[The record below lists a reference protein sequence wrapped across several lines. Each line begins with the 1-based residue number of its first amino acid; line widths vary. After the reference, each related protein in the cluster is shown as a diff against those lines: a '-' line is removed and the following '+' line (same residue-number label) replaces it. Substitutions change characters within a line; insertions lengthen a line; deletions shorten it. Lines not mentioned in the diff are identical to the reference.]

1 MIDGY
6 VNIRFDEND
15 HGFGFCLQDIT
26 AVLLQHGFS
35 YDRKKILSRDIAC
48 LLRDTVEVYISFHG
62 KEQYVDT
69 LACYIDHE
77 FIATTMPNY
86 YVGTPINYLFY
97 EVDPLLFTKAVC
109 EPPDKIIKVFQEQKI
124 DSILNKLD

>member
-26 AVLLQHGFS
+26 AVLLKHGFR
-35 YDRKKILSRDIAC
+35 YDHKKVLSRGITC

>member
-26 AVLLQHGFS
+26 AVLLKHGFR
-35 YDRKKILSRDIAC
+35 YDHKKVLSRDIAC

-86 YVGTPINYLFY
+86 YVGTSINYLFY

-109 EPPDKIIKVFQEQKI
+109 EPPNKIIKVFQEQKI

>member
-15 HGFGFCLQDIT
+15 HGFGFCLQDIA
-26 AVLLQHGFS
+26 AVLLKHGFR
-35 YDRKKILSRDIAC
+35 YDHKKVLSRDIAC

-77 FIATTMPNY
+77 FIATTTPNY
-86 YVGTPINYLFY
+86 YVGTPISYLFY

-109 EPPDKIIKVFQEQKI
+109 EPPDKIIRVFQEQKI

>member
-1 MIDGY
+1 MTNEF

-26 AVLLQHGFS
+26 AVLLKNGFR
-35 YDRKKILSRDIAC
+35 YDHKKVLSRDIAC
-48 LLRDTVEVYISFHG
+48 LLRDTVEVSISFHG

-69 LACYIDHE
+69 LACYINHE
-77 FIATTMPNY
+77 FIATTMQNY
-86 YVGTPINYLFY
+86 YVGTPINYMFY

-109 EPPDKIIKVFQEQKI
+109 EPPDKIIKTFQEQKI
-124 DSILNKLD
+124 DSILDKLD